1 MNNVDLTI
9 AAAVVRR
16 AERLLRP
23 ADYRAPVFQLI
34 EARDPTFVSEH
45 FVGPSGRT
53 SRGINRTKKKLTR
66 AQPVSRE
73 EVEQVLKAIRALRP
87 AVAIQDGAVP
97 TIDQELQDSFP
108 AWSEFRSKVAN
119 YVGSVARLD
128 HDKPLATA
136 FLVAPNLLMTNR
148 HVVCKLIDGTGPLP
162 EGSLTAQFGSQA
174 PTVVGTGR
182 NPVTEVLA
190 VHRDVDLALLR
201 VQDQSSS
208 VIPFDLEVPR
218 EAEAVATIGFPIQ
231 EDQAPGFND
240 MFLPEGFGVKR
251 VSPGEMTRVFV
262 RACWHDCTTVK
273 GNSGSPIFSLSSGK
287 IVAVHREGDFLETNR
302 AVVGPTAAEFVKQYA

>member
-1 MNNVDLTI
+1 VNNVDLPI

-23 ADYRAPVFQLI
+23 VDYRAPVFQLI
-34 EARDPTFVSEH
+34 EARDATFRGLH
-45 FVGPSGRT
+45 IVGPSGRT

-73 EVEQVLKAIRALRP
+73 EVEQLLKAIRALRP
-87 AVAIQDGAVP
+87 AVAIQDGTVP
-97 TIDQELQDSFP
+97 MIDKELQDSFP

-119 YVGSVARLD
+119 YVESVARLD

-136 FLVAPNLLMTNR
+136 FLVAPSLLMTNR
-148 HVVCKLIDGTGPLP
+148 HVASKLRDGTGPLP
-162 EGSLTAQFGSQA
+162 KGSLTAQFGSQA
-174 PTVVGTGR
+174 PTVVDTGR
-182 NPVTEVLA
+182 KPVTEVLA

-201 VQDQSSS
+201 VQDHISS
-208 VIPFDLEVPR
+208 VIPFDLEVP
-218 EAEAVATIGFPIQ
+218 EKAGTVAAIGFPIQ

-240 MFLPEGFGVKR
+240 MFLPEGFGIKR

-262 RACWHDCTTVK
+262 RACWHDCTTV
-273 GNSGSPIFSLSSGK
+273 GGSSGSPIFSLSSGK
-287 IVAVHREGDFLETNR
+287 IIGVHREGKFLKTNK